1 MGIFMYSTVLFI
13 NVLLWFSFSF
23 SYFFTGRSG
32 DITLISFFLMVHRF
46 HAHFD
51 LTNICWIV
59 YNSCNKNY
67 LH

>member
-32 DITLISFFLMVHRF
+32 DITLISFFPNGSQVPYSF
-46 HAHFD
+46 
-51 LTNICWIV
+51 
-59 YNSCNKNY
+59 
-67 LH
+67 